1 MYGAGHIPAICQ
13 LSQNADVR
21 VLVVEDE
28 EQLAAVI
35 AEGLRQNGFAVD
47 IALDGVDALEKA
59 WTNEYEVVVLDRDL
73 PEVHGDDVCRQL
85 LEQESSARILMLTAS
100 GELEQRVDG
109 LSLGADD
116 YLPKPFAFS
125 ELVAR
130 VRALSRRGAKV
141 SLPLITRSGIDLD
154 SGKMTASRDG
164 HGLELTRKEF
174 GVLESLLRADGGVV
188 SAEALLERVWDEN
201 ADPFT
206 NAVRITVGNLRRK
219 LGQPPVIQTVIGS
232 GYRIA

>member
-1 MYGAGHIPAICQ
+1 
-13 LSQNADVR
+13 
-21 VLVVEDE
+21 VVEDE

-47 IALDGVDALEKA
+47 IALDGADALEKA

-85 LEQESSARILMLTAS
+85 LKQESSARILMLTAS

-130 VRALSRRGAKV
+130 VRALSRRGARV
-141 SLPLITRSGIDLD
+141 SPPVISRAGIDLD
-154 SGKMTASRDG
+154 SGKMVVSRDG

-174 GVLESLLRADGGVV
+174 GVLETLLRAGGGVV